1 MKRTD
6 VVRDEG
12 GNQHP
17 ALRKKREHL
26 EGSPENPERPSCKL
40 ELTHR
45 RLPIDERS
53 LHSKW
58 MKTSPMH
65 FFLFFVFLPF

>member
-12 GNQHP
+12 GSQHP
-17 ALRKKREHL
+17 ALRKKWEHL

-45 RLPIDERS
+45 IVER
-53 LHSKW
+53 KNQGW
-58 MKTSPMH
+58 MCTVGCLEWRFWK
-65 FFLFFVFLPF
+65 